1 MKLKFLHLALFALL
15 PSCIMA
21 QKKQFTLDDL
31 LPGGKTYYQNS
42 VPENKYLTWWGN
54 ECVMLEVDRC
64 YVIDKK
70 TGKESKSMFN
80 LDDINAILK
89 NAGKKTVSSLLYTS
103 FPYEDKSYAM
113 VERSNGTKYLVSLQM
128 RRK

>member
-42 VPENKYLTWWGN
+42 VPENKYLTLWGN

-70 TGKESKSMFN
+70 TGKVLYIGHCPYILYESFN
-80 LDDINAILK
+80 DCSPISEEEAANVLK
-89 NAGKKTVSSLLYTS
+89 
-103 FPYEDKSYAM
+103 
-113 VERSNGTKYLVSLQM
+113 
-128 RRK
+128 

>member
-89 NAGKKTVSSLLYTS
+89 TQEKRPFQVSYIRHSHTRTSHTLWSNVVMAQSISL
-103 FPYEDKSYAM
+103 A
-113 VERSNGTKYLVSLQM
+113 LQM